1 MFPIPQALPL
11 MLLSF
16 SGPAAGGSIRLD
28 PSAPPIRVEGDRFRF
43 APAVE
48 WQVQPGVV
56 LHLDPGA
63 SPPAGAAHLGG
74 RSWHLAVADAAQAVE
89 QALVWDARPGVLA
102 FPDVALPIRAAA
114 TDPADFDDPGRG
126 GQWYLDDLSMDELL
140 AISLGD
146 PATRVAVIDS
156 GIDIAHPDLSP
167 AVDAPYDAWSDDA
180 DPSPEPGEYCP
191 DGVPDICD
199 EHGTA
204 VSGVVAARADNGEGI
219 VGMCPLCTLVPIKL
233 LGEGAGTNTLAADT
247 RAFEH
252 AIAQDVAVINNSW
265 GFVEPMAVPATLA
278 AVIERAATEPR
289 QGKGA
294 LVVFAAGNDDRE
306 IEPDELQ
313 AMDAVLCVAAVD
325 SYGNPTNY
333 TNYGDP
339 IDVAAPSATYTIA
352 PGGEI
357 IDNFGGTS
365 AAAPVASGLAAW
377 AAAVDPSLTA
387 AELKALLIDTAV
399 PSPLVS
405 HDEQGHNDYY
415 GYGLIDALA
424 VRDALVQAE
433 DTGGDGEVG
442 GGCGCTAGV
451 GGSPGRAAIV
461 ALLATLPLLPLRR
474 RR

>member
-1 MFPIPQALPL
+1 MLTP
-11 MLLSF
+11 LLSPLVLTGLALT
-16 SGPAAGGSIRLD
+16 GPALAGPLRLD
-28 PSAPPIRVEGDRFRF
+28 AAVPPTRVDGDRFRF
-43 APAVE
+43 APGVE
-48 WQVQPGVV
+48 WVVQPAVV
-56 LHLDPGA
+56 LHLSPGVRPPPGA
-63 SPPAGAAHLGG
+63 QPLGG
-74 RSWHLAVADAAQAVE
+74 RSWRLPTPDAGRAVE
-89 QALVWDARPGVLA
+89 LALALDGQPGVLA
-102 FPDVALPIRAAA
+102 FPDVELPIRAAA

-140 AISLGD
+140 AVSLGD

-156 GIDIAHPDLSP
+156 GIDISHPDLAS
-167 AVDAPYDAWSDDA
+167 AVDAPYDAWSDDE
-180 DPSPEPGEYCP
+180 DPSPDAGEYCP
-191 DGVPDICD
+191 DAEPAICD

-233 LGEGAGTNTLAADT
+233 LGEGAATNTLAADT

-265 GFVEPMAVPATLA
+265 GFTEPMAVPATLA

-377 AAAVDPSLTA
+377 AVSVAPDLTA
-387 AELKALLIDTAV
+387 AELKALLVETAV

-405 HDEQGHNDYY
+405 HDESGHNDYF

-424 VRDALVQAE
+424 VRDAVLPAQ
-433 DTGGDGEVG
+433 DTGEGGEDG
-442 GGCGCTAGV
+442 GGCGC
-451 GGSPGRAAIV
+451 AASGAPRGAT
-461 ALLATLPLLPLRR
+461 ALLGLLPLGLALGRR